1 MLRGAV
7 LTGSEIKLPCPAN
20 KVWGSRG
27 LFQMC
32 RYYFHVKRGQ
42 LTVLDN
48 VGVELVNIGA
58 AWREAKRRAQKITS
72 LENGSSHRGMIVIDD
87 DWRTVMEVAF

>member
-1 MLRGAV
+1 
-7 LTGSEIKLPCPAN
+7 
-20 KVWGSRG
+20 
-27 LFQMC
+27 MC